1 MIPLNKDPKA
11 IHETVIRDIV
21 ELIADGVKKHND
33 YDDFIT
39 IGKNKRA
46 RSFRSIT
53 KASSNL
59 ILTFPLLISDQA
71 DLESSTMIMKSHER
85 KCAALM
91 QMLFSA
97 LCVSSDD
104 ENVYEYLRKFHKNI
118 DFDQD
123 DMNVDNFVDSMD
135 AVADHVDESYEI
147 PDTESRFFKEWAY
160 GLIQEDMKNLN
171 YYKNFDVNSSIG
183 INEYKVMG
191 MRGSNGEAT
200 IMIPRAINEGG
211 QRPSIRNYR
220 RIDQHGQ
227 EYYDIQSYERDT
239 AVYNNNQQA
248 ITNRTISQ
256 LSDRIN
262 TLSTKDA
269 QSQKDLRYAERKS
282 EALKR
287 QAQAQARKA
296 DRLQRELDKQGQLGG
311 RRMTDEPHWTVQ
323 YKNRMDAMKAAQ
335 DIAANPF
342 VKTDVPKANE
352 LLPTMMVIHFHSY
365 ASNEPITA
373 VIGIKAK
380 LYPMPSQEIINRL
393 IIRNKDNQGFHNFLR
408 AATREISFLKDF
420 VFAVDKAKIDALS
433 SSKKGSDSKIWKLLE
448 KRAIRSKIKR
458 SLGSTN
464 DATAITTLVV
474 TQEEVE
480 LLKKEYKVDINR
492 IPVIRPIMDAYNLMG
507 VVIIDQNVESVRFL
521 YDDGSNKYET
531 YSYRSLERETG
542 DQNYKKVINLMT
554 KMVRQ

>member
-39 IGKNKRA
+39 IGKNKRT

-171 YYKNFDVNSSIG
+171 YYNDFNVNSSIG

-191 MRGSNGEAT
+191 MKGANGEAT
-200 IMIPRAINEGG
+200 IMIPRGINEGATRL
-211 QRPSIRNYR
+211 QFPDSRNFDFTDP
-220 RIDQHGQ
+220 DQAAEFH
-227 EYYDIQSYERDT
+227 R
-239 AVYNNNQQA
+239 
-248 ITNRTISQ
+248 
-256 LSDRIN
+256 
-262 TLSTKDA
+262 LSTAA
-269 QSQKDLRYAERKS
+269 Q
-282 EALKR
+282 
-287 QAQAQARKA
+287 QAQAADTRDAVSTANARASRAQAHADDLEDENRKLQNKLSLTKTA
-296 DRLQRELDKQGQLGG
+296 GRRAIGDRRRLRDENERLRQQLAGG
-311 RRMTDEPHWTVQ
+311 RRMSDEPHWTKQ
-323 YKNRMDAMKAAQ
+323 YSDRMQAMGKAH

-448 KRAIRSKIKR
+448 KRAIRSKIRR